1 MRLRAGDCVIDVVL
15 EWVLDH
21 DLVSDIVSLL
31 DVVIVILP
39 QVLSEGDGEIV
50 LEPLGDRVLDML

>member
-1 MRLRAGDCVIDVVL
+1 VRLRAGDCVIDVVL

>member
-31 DVVIVILP
+31 DAVIVILP
-39 QVLSEGDGEIV
+39 QALSEGDGEIV